1 MKAKMLNYSAKANGT
16 HDSAD
21 SLWRDPA
28 SDGRFCDLCSGQ
40 RFQLLHAWDVG
51 TNWNQSKIPI
61 AVWKC
66 ECRLVFLHPVPTP
79 EQLPGEGD
87 WWSPKREHIRHGRRL
102 KNIHIKVGRAVF
114 KSPRQRLLKYT
125 QKLVPSGRLLEVG
138 CGSGKLLALASQYYD
153 CVGVEPSPIAAS
165 RARSV
170 GIAVI
175 ESSFEDA
182 RIEPQAF
189 DVVIMNSS
197 IEHVDSPM
205 MILSK
210 ANRILRHGGV
220 IAVRTPKFGGP
231 TYRLRGATWRGFRHG
246 YHTFLF
252 SGETLTRYLEK
263 TGFEVCRRPKRDRMF
278 DDILILWARKVYEV
292 KTEKRLSGL
301 ASSAAQKQ

>member
-1 MKAKMLNYSAKANGT
+1 MEAKMLDDSVKANVT
-16 HDSAD
+16 DVSVD

-28 SDGRFCDLCSGQ
+28 SDGRFYDLCSGQ

-51 TNWNQSKIPI
+51 DKWNQGTIPI

-66 ECRLVFLHPVPTP
+66 ECGLVFLHPVPTP

-87 WWSPKREHIRHGRRL
+87 WWSPKREKIRHGRRF
-102 KNIHIKVGRAVF
+102 KNIHIKAGRAIF
-114 KSPRQRLLKYT
+114 KSPRHRLLKYT
-125 QKLVPSGRLLEVG
+125 QKIAPSGRLLEVG
-138 CGSGKLLALASQYYD
+138 CGSGKLLALASQFYD
-153 CVGVEPSPIAAS
+153 CVGVERSPVAAAK
-165 RARSV
+165 ARSL
-170 GIAVI
+170 GIPVI

-205 MILSK
+205 MMLKK
-210 ANRILRHGGV
+210 ANRKLRHGGV

-252 SGETLTRYLEK
+252 SGETLARYLQRS
-263 TGFEVCRRPKRDRMF
+263 GFEVCRRPKRDRMF
-278 DDILILWARKVYEV
+278 DDILILWGRKMAEV
-292 KTEKRLSGL
+292 KTRTRSTGFV
-301 ASSAAQKQ
+301 SSAAQKQ

>member
-1 MKAKMLNYSAKANGT
+1 MLDDSVKANGT
-16 HDSAD
+16 HVSLD
-21 SLWRDPA
+21 SLWKDPA

-51 TNWNQSKIPI
+51 DKWNQSTIPI

-87 WWSPKREHIRHGRRL
+87 WWSPKREKIRNDRRF
-102 KNIHIKVGRAVF
+102 KNIHIKAGRAIF
-114 KSPRQRLLKYT
+114 KSPRHRLLKYT
-125 QKLVPSGRLLEVG
+125 QKMAPSGRLLEVG
-138 CGSGKLLALASQYYD
+138 CGSGKLLSLASQFYD
-153 CVGVEPSPIAAS
+153 CVGVEQSPIAAS
-165 RARSV
+165 RARSA
-170 GIAVI
+170 GIPVI
-175 ESSFEDA
+175 ESSFEDV

-189 DVVIMNSS
+189 DVVMMNSS

-205 MILSK
+205 MMLTK

-231 TYRLRGATWRGFRHG
+231 TYRLRGAAWRGFRHG

-252 SGETLTRYLEK
+252 SGETLARYLQR

-278 DDILILWARKVYEV
+278 DDILILWGRKVAEV
-292 KTEKRLSGL
+292 KTQTRSTGL
-301 ASSAAQKQ
+301 VSSAAQKQ

>member
-1 MKAKMLNYSAKANGT
+1 MLDDSVKANDT
-16 HDSAD
+16 DVSVD

-51 TNWNQSKIPI
+51 DKWNQSTIPI

-66 ECRLVFLHPVPTP
+66 DCGLVFLHPVPTP

-87 WWSPKREHIRHGRRL
+87 WWSPKREKIRHGRRF
-102 KNIHIKVGRAVF
+102 KNIHIKAGRAIF
-114 KSPRQRLLKYT
+114 KSPRHRLLKYT
-125 QKLVPSGRLLEVG
+125 QKIAPSGRLLEVG
-138 CGSGKLLALASQYYD
+138 CGSGKLLALASQFYD
-153 CVGVEPSPIAAS
+153 CVGVERSPVAAAK
-165 RARSV
+165 ARSV
-170 GIAVI
+170 GIPVI

-197 IEHVDSPM
+197 LEHVDSPM
-205 MILSK
+205 MMLTK
-210 ANRILRHGGV
+210 ANRKLRHGGV

-252 SGETLTRYLEK
+252 SGETLARYLQR
-263 TGFEVCRRPKRDRMF
+263 TGFEVCRRPKRNRMF
-278 DDILILWARKVYEV
+278 DDILILWGRKIAEV
-292 KTEKRLSGL
+292 KTRTRSTGFV
-301 ASSAAQKQ
+301 SSAAQKQ